1 MASTQSR
8 REKGFTLIELL
19 IVIAI
24 IGILAS
30 VVFIAIDPTERFQK
44 ARDAKR
50 QTDVDNL
57 AAAIVTY
64 QVDND
69 GSLPSAITALT
80 AGSAYVVGTATSGC
94 NTGCTATTTQ
104 ASCVDLAALVTDGY
118 IGSIPMDPSAGAA
131 SKTLYYVVKNS
142 TGSVTTAAC
151 TPEIASSISV
161 TR

>member
-1 MASTQSR
+1 MNKKLQKQSQ
-8 REKGFTLIELL
+8 GFTLIELL

-30 VVFIAIDPTERFQK
+30 VVFVAIDPAQRFQK
-44 ARDAKR
+44 ARDARR
-50 QTDVDNL
+50 QSDVENI

-69 GSLPSAITALT
+69 GSLPTTITALT

-104 ASCVDLAALVTDGY
+104 AACVDLAELVTGGY
-118 IGSIPMDPSAGAA
+118 IGSVPMDPSAGAA
-131 SKTLYYVVKNS
+131 SKTLYYVVKNA
-142 TGSVTTAAC
+142 TGSVTTASC